1 MANTTGKK
9 FGGRKKGTPN
19 KTTAEVKKALCEA
32 FEKLGGVPAL
42 VEWGKENQT
51 EFYKLWVKLIPV
63 QQNVPA
69 DATPVKIEIVNP
81 YGSDKSD

>member
-1 MANTTGKK
+1 MAGPGQPKT
-9 FGGRKKGTPN
+9 GGRKKGVPN
-19 KTTAEVKKALCEA
+19 KTTSEVKKALTEA
-32 FEKLGGVPAL
+32 FDKMGGIPSL
-42 VEWGKENQT
+42 VEWGKENPT

-81 YGSDKSD
+81 YGSDKPD